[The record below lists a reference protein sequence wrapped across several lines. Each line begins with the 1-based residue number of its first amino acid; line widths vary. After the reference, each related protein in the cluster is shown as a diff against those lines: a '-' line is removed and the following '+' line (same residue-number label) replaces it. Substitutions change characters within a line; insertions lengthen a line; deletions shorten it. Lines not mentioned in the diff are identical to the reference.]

1 MSGLSFMV
9 TITSREWIPEVISYL
24 REHRVEVHL
33 VTMGEGTATN
43 DMLDFFGLESRE
55 KAVAFSVVTD
65 SVWQT
70 LKKGLKRDMRFDVPG
85 TGIVFTVPMSSI
97 GGRRELMF
105 LTENQGFEPGEGSVL
120 THTEQELL
128 VVIANLGYSNL
139 IMDAA
144 RDAGATGG
152 TLIHAKGTGMDRAVQ
167 FMGVTLASE
176 KEMIFIVSKQ
186 KDKKAIMESIM
197 KKAGMGTKAKAMV
210 ISLPVTD
217 ALGMRNWEDD

>member
-9 TITSREWIPEVISYL
+9 TITSREWLPEVISYV
-24 REHRVEVHL
+24 RERKLETHL

-43 DMLDFFGLESRE
+43 EMLDFFGLESRE
-55 KAVAFSVVTD
+55 KAIAFSIVTD
-65 SVWQT
+65 HVWQT
-70 LKKGLKRDMRFDVPG
+70 LRKGLKRDMKFEVPG

-105 LTENQGFEPGEGSVL
+105 LTDQQGFTPGEGSAL
-120 THTEQELL
+120 TETAQELL
-128 VVIANLGYSNL
+128 VVVANLGYSNL

-144 RDAGATGG
+144 REAGATGG

-176 KEMIFIVSKQ
+176 KEMIFIVTQQ
-186 KDKKAIMESIM
+186 KSKKAIMQSIM
-197 KKAGMGTKAKAMV
+197 HKAGMETKAKAIV
-210 ISLPVTD
+210 FSLPVTD
-217 ALGMRNWEDD
+217 VLGLREPEE

>member
-33 VTMGEGTATN
+33 VNMGEGTATN

-70 LKKGLKRDMRFDVPG
+70 LRKGLKRDMRFDVPG

-105 LTENQGFEPGEGSVL
+105 LTENQGFELGEGSVL
-120 THTEQELL
+120 TDTEQELL

-144 RDAGATGG
+144 RNAGATGG

-176 KEMIFIVSKQ
+176 KEMIFIVTKQ
-186 KDKKAIMESIM
+186 KDKKSIMESIM
-197 KKAGMGTKAKAMV
+197 KKAGMGTKAKAIV
-210 ISLPVTD
+210 FSLPVTD
-217 ALGMRNWEDD
+217 TIGMRDWEDD